1 MTILEEI
8 LQQTKAEPIA
18 RINGIDVFDFTEGQ
32 KMNKLHLAEEKLT
45 GKSDELGERE
55 VSSDGMHFSNSKTR
69 VKVINPERYFSNRFR
84 VKKNGNKKVLEM
96 VTDYR
101 AIEEQQSGR
110 IYTNVINSYL
120 IGKEGND
127 MKVVGQDKVSDK
139 VFCNEFTSTLSV
151 QDAVKIF
158 QLIDAQATTDQQ
170 ESKLSDIFA

>member
-110 IYTNVINSYL
+110 IYTNVINSYV